1 MHRILAEFLDFDI
14 DRYLNPWIPHNRL
27 DRLPKPISH
36 FLGYRSKPSKEPASW
51 IQWIWTFVATF
62 LGILLVGAVYK
73 YAPGI
78 TAHHPPVI
86 VASLGASAI
95 LDYNAIRSPL
105 AQPRNA
111 VFGHAL
117 SAITGVAVSK
127 LFQLNTNFINIQWI
141 AGAVACAVASLT
153 MTLTNTIHPPG
164 GATAVLAATNAQ
176 TIAMGWWFVPV
187 LITGTLVQLG
197 VALLVNNIMRQY
209 PIYWWS
215 SATVGK
221 KARKPEVGEDEVADV
236 EKTTEQPS
244 SDTSRYAVIPF
255 KFLGS
260 VAYSGQSTYAAQR
273 IEQCL
278 L

>member
-1 MHRILAEFLDFDI
+1 MAGGAKQFFLNFDI

-27 DRLPKPISH
+27 GRLPKPISH
-36 FLGYRSKPSKEPASW
+36 FLGYRHEPSKEPPSW

-117 SAITGVAVSK
+117 SAITGVGISK
-127 LFQLNTNFINIQWI
+127 LFQLNPNFDDLQWV
-141 AGAVACAVASLT
+141 AGAMACAVASLT
-153 MTLTNTIHPPG
+153 MTITNTIHPPG
-164 GATAVLAATNAQ
+164 GATAVLAAVNP
-176 TIAMGWWFVPV
+176 TILAMGWWFVPV
-187 LITGTLVQLG
+187 LMTGTLIQLG
-197 VALLVNNIMRQY
+197 VALLINNIMRQY
-209 PIYWWS
+209 PIYWWTP
-215 SATVGK
+215 ANVGR
-221 KARKPEVGEDEVADV
+221 KARHPEIAEAEAKDE
-236 EKTTEQPS
+236 EKNTGDQPA
-244 SDTSRYAVIPF
+244 SDTSRYAALCVHIPSNRIA
-255 KFLGS
+255 LIL
-260 VAYSGQSTYAAQR
+260 STVSAPCR
-273 IEQCL
+273 RN
-278 L
+278 